1 MWPIYGPDSLTDQNV
16 GSLNPNKHMIHAV
29 IAALKARSSVRSID
43 KIYLPVKC
51 KTE

>member
-1 MWPIYGPDSLTDQNV
+1 MWSIYGPNSLTDQSV

-29 IAALKARSSVRSID
+29 IAAFKARSSVRSID
-43 KIYLPVKC
+43 EIYLPVKC